1 MKILARIIDKK
12 VKQNI
17 EEIVNNSAKI

>member
-1 MKILARIIDKK
+1 MTAK

-17 EEIVNNSAKI
+17 EEV